1 MVRVEFAPAIQRH
14 VDCAP
19 QRVDAAT
26 LRAALDA
33 VFALQPAVR
42 PYVLDDQGELRRHV
56 TVFIDGEQLN
66 DRRRLSDRLR
76 VDAEVYVVQALSGG

>member
-19 QRVDAAT
+19 QWVDAAT

-33 VFALQPAVR
+33 VLALQPAVR

-56 TVFIDGEQLN
+56 TVFIDGEQLS
-66 DRRRLSDRLR
+66 DRRQLSDRLR
-76 VDAEVYVVQALSGG
+76 ADAEVYVVQALSGG